1 MEPAITEYSSAGNCI
16 DSHDNEFSLFYIE
29 KKKNTDS
36 LFKTEFCRHLKQGEH
51 NPLLSFRLQA
61 IL

>member
-29 KKKNTDS
+29 KKKKIPIHFS
-36 LFKTEFCRHLKQGEH
+36 KQSSVG
-51 NPLLSFRLQA
+51 
-61 IL
+61 I